1 VRSCPS
7 GLPHAPM
14 RELTLLSDPEYAA
27 YFKDLS
33 HDELDAFAKSFHFD
47 NCKQREGLNEVL
59 RSYA

>member
-1 VRSCPS
+1 MTTRRVVETDAEEPP
-7 GLPHAPM
+7 LFI
-14 RELTLLSDPEYAA
+14 DPEYAA

-33 HDELDAFAKSFHFD
+33 LDELDAFAMSFHFD